1 VDNTAQQKF
10 HFIEIYRYAPNMRL
24 PYHMSDV
31 ALLFGECGTT
41 DEFFLLWLRG
51 AMLPR
56 TAHSVLASKSRNTRE
71 DLLTQSLLD
80 QIGLQPGQRVLSYA
94 EFLETGA
101 NLGEVVLA
109 IHSDEDGDF
118 GVAFRVSDHGVLVN
132 KSNGIGYFLPTLD
145 LPESVAA
152 PFLLGL
158 AALCALHGLKPGRFP
173 ESLSEPVLIGKARL
187 FAEITRPLKMPRHIL
202 HRAQFEQGNVIFATT
217 PDERNARQAEA
228 QDLVE
233 HGRTFEKQM
242 SVVSKASPGKVV
254 FCASGPSAGA
264 TGQLGAWQAFFPELR
279 GHSSILPSTS
289 VWHRFAEGMLAAGGV
304 LPDLRLGH
312 STGRWAVQTAEP
324 ASRLLSRLEKSRLEE
339 DLADNDGAIREV
351 YASCNE
357 LEAASARGI
366 IWQAWL
372 VLGPFENVQ
381 AAIGGSPLVEII
393 ERRGPLECVI
403 AGFPEALDDVMLELL
418 NSPRMHTTQIE
429 FDIAL
434 HSSAAQ
440 RHAAA
445 LKLVFGVDGL
455 DQCEDVES
463 GITAAWENGG
473 RIFVDLGPRA
483 GYAHWIP
490 KILEGKDYQV
500 VALDPGMHGPGAM
513 IDAFVRLSALGLPVD
528 LRPFEGV
535 FQPNLFSRFTLP
547 ERKSPAEWVQEA
559 RRLQA
564 SLLET
569 HLAFLNHE
577 KSAFAAFIEAHQAG
591 MRALDDL

>member
-1 VDNTAQQKF
+1 
-10 HFIEIYRYAPNMRL
+10 MRL

-41 DEFFLLWLRG
+41 HEFFLLWLRG

-56 TAHSVLASKSRNTRE
+56 TAQSVLASKSRDTRE
-71 DLLTQSLLD
+71 ELLTQSLGD
-80 QIGLQPGQRVLSYA
+80 QIGLQPDQRVLTYA
-94 EFLETGA
+94 EFLEAGA
-101 NLGEVVLA
+101 NLGDVVMA
-109 IHSDEDGDF
+109 VHSSEDGDF
-118 GVAFRVSDHGVLVN
+118 GVAFRIGDHGVLVS
-132 KSNGIGYFLPTLD
+132 KSEGIGYFLPTLD

-152 PFLLGL
+152 PFALGL

-173 ESLSEPVLIGKARL
+173 EPLMGSVLIGKARVS
-187 FAEITRPLKMPRHIL
+187 AEMTRPLKIPRQTL
-202 HRAQFEQGNVIFATT
+202 HRAQFEKGNVIFATT
-217 PDERNARQAEA
+217 PERRNARRAEA
-228 QDLVE
+228 QDLLE
-233 HGRTFEKQM
+233 HGRTFDKQM
-242 SVVSKASPGKVV
+242 SVVSKGAPGKVV
-254 FCASGPSAGA
+254 FCTSGPSAGA
-264 TGQLGAWQAFFPELR
+264 TGQLGAWQAFFPEVQ
-279 GHSSILPSTS
+279 GHTSILHSTS
-289 VWHRFAEGMLAAGGV
+289 VWHRFAQDMLEKGGV

-312 STGRWAVQTAEP
+312 STGRWAAQTTEP
-324 ASRLLSRLEKSRLEE
+324 ASQLLSRLEKSRLEE

-351 YASCNE
+351 YASHNE

-372 VLGPFENVQ
+372 VLGPIENVQ

-434 HSSAAQ
+434 HSSAAR
-440 RHAAA
+440 RHSEE
-445 LKLVFGVDGL
+445 LKLVYGVDGL
-455 DQCEDVES
+455 DLCEDVQS
-463 GITAAWENGG
+463 GIEAAWEQGG

-500 VALDPGMHGPGAM
+500 VALDPGMHGPAAM

-528 LRPFEGV
+528 LGPFEGV
-535 FQPNLFSRFTLP
+535 FETNEFSEFTLP

-559 RRLQA
+559 RRIQM
-564 SLLET
+564 SLFET

-577 KSAFAAFIEAHQAG
+577 KSAFAAFVEAHQAG
-591 MRALDDL
+591 MRALEDL